1 MRKYQGQCN
10 KLDKIKDGLWKLFVI
25 SKIHF
30 NLKVCFQVL
39 HWKHSRQLPKIT
51 VKERQHLQLGWQ
63 LTEAAVQTMVTPFP
77 CSYWILSVKCL
88 TLSSEYKHH
97 YHPKNKNKKHTQHPY
112 VLKSISTMTNS
123 YIYLKN
129 LRNIKN

>member
-39 HWKHSRQLPKIT
+39 H
-51 VKERQHLQLGWQ
+51 
-63 LTEAAVQTMVTPFP
+63 
-77 CSYWILSVKCL
+77 
-88 TLSSEYKHH
+88 
-97 YHPKNKNKKHTQHPY
+97 
-112 VLKSISTMTNS
+112 
-123 YIYLKN
+123 
-129 LRNIKN
+129 